1 MLGSR
6 TKKNYQQTHSWVSV
20 AGMRDWAARDSLD
33 GRETVAAQSSF
44 PAMLTQV
51 GPTVA
56 RSGRF
61 RADLRQCG
69 RATLVRATKWWQA
82 PWLPVS
88 ISRAPSLLVAVRSG
102 RSNAGASRNVGGV
115 APGEQTLGG
124 SCAFHVRRLW
134 SSTARWDEGPAKSS
148 SAPTAARCS
157 RRSTAPH
164 SSVVPDSSNN
174 VPPDCTCC
182 GKARC
187 HPR

>member
-1 MLGSR
+1 MVSPPR
-6 TKKNYQQTHSWVSV
+6 QPDEKKLP
-20 AGMRDWAARDSLD
+20 ADPLD
-33 GRETVAAQSSF
+33 
-44 PAMLTQV
+44 V

-69 RATLVRATKWWQA
+69 RATLVRATKRWQA

-88 ISRAPSLLVAVRSG
+88 IPQAPDLPVAVRSG
-102 RSNAGASRNVGGV
+102 RSNAVASRNVGGV

-174 VPPDCTCC
+174 FPPDFTCC
-182 GKARC
+182 RRSAREDHCLTRSRSSLHPGALCASIATSSRC